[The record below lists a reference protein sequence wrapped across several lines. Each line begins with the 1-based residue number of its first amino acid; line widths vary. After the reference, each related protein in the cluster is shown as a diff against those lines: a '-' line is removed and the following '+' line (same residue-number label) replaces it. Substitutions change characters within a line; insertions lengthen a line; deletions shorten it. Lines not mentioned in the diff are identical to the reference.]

1 MNKALIL
8 FAHPRYEKSRA
19 NRALISALSDLEQ
32 VTVHDLYETY
42 PDFNID
48 ANREQ
53 LLLQEHQIIVWHFPL
68 YMYSAPAMLKQW
80 MDLVLEHG
88 WAHGGNTYSL
98 KNRLVFCA
106 ITTGG
111 TRASYAPGA
120 FNSHSMG
127 EFLYPFQQTAHLCR
141 MNWLPPFML
150 QGTYRLSEQA
160 LAEYAADYRQALH
173 LLGQACVVSELQRFE
188 FINDW
193 LQFKEGAVKHD

>member
-1 MNKALIL
+1 MKKALIL

-48 ANREQ
+48 TAREKQ
-53 LLLQEHQIIVWHFPL
+53 LLLEHQIIVWHFPL

-98 KNRLVFCA
+98 QQRLVFCA

-111 TRASYAPGA
+111 TRASYATGA

-127 EFLYPFQQTAHLCR
+127 EFLFPFQQTARLCR
-141 MNWLPPFML
+141 MNWLPPFMV

-160 LAEYAADYRQALH
+160 LAEYGADYRQVLQ
-173 LLGQACVVSELQRFE
+173 LLGQACVASELQRFE

-193 LQFKEGAVKHD
+193 LEAKKEASHD

>member
-1 MNKALIL
+1 MKKALIL

-68 YMYSAPAMLKQW
+68 YMYSAPAMFKQW

-111 TRASYAPGA
+111 TRASYAPGHSTA
-120 FNSHSMG
+120 TAWANSSTPFN
-127 EFLYPFQQTAHLCR
+127 R
-141 MNWLPPFML
+141 PPTSA
-150 QGTYRLSEQA
+150 G
-160 LAEYAADYRQALH
+160 
-173 LLGQACVVSELQRFE
+173 
-188 FINDW
+188 
-193 LQFKEGAVKHD
+193 

>member
-1 MNKALIL
+1 MKKALIL

-19 NRALISALSDLEQ
+19 NRALISALADLEQ

-48 ANREQ
+48 VTREKQ
-53 LLLQEHQIIVWHFPL
+53 LLLEHQIIVWHFPL

-88 WAHGGNTYSL
+88 WAHGGNAYSL
-98 KNRLVFCA
+98 ENRLVFCT

-111 TRASYAPGA
+111 TRPSYAPGS
-120 FNSHSMG
+120 FNSHTVG
-127 EFLYPFQQTAHLCR
+127 EFLYPFQQTARLCR
-141 MNWLPPFML
+141 MNWLPPFMV

-160 LAEYAADYRQALH
+160 LAEYGADYRQVLH
-173 LLGQACVVSELQRFE
+173 LLGQACVASELQRFE

-193 LQFKEGAVKHD
+193 LEAKKEATHD